1 MVKGL
6 IRFALIW
13 AISMLLAPY
22 VSRLFDQLA
31 EKAPQGSF
39 LEETCASSAIATP
52 PPSSAPSA
60 KPSAKSF
67 SAQPADDQ
75 IRKLIGD
82 LSRREATAR
91 SVPLGEPVA
100 HAEQAKRG

>member
-31 EKAPQGSF
+31 ERVPEGSF
-39 LEETCASSAIATP
+39 LEDTLRELSDRHASSL
-52 PPSSAPSA
+52 
-60 KPSAKSF
+60 
-67 SAQPADDQ
+67 
-75 IRKLIGD
+75 IRAFGETLGD
-82 LSRREATAR
+82 VIFGAAR
-91 SVPLGEPVA
+91 
-100 HAEQAKRG
+100 